1 MDHGHTIELAGAILR
16 YDADEG
22 LEVTIKEGARIN
34 VALVREVLEA
44 RERLC
49 PGRSYP
55 VLVHVP
61 RHADVDMDVLLYDHY
76 MGRGLEQCTIAVAW
90 DAGTSMNELLVN
102 VFYTYFPQNFPA
114 RAFPNAEEA
123 RRWLADEVKLR
134 MGPNAQNE
142 GR

>member
-1 MDHGHTIELAGAILR
+1 MVHGQAIDLAGALLR
-16 YDADEG
+16 YDEEQG

-34 VALVREVLEA
+34 VQLVRQVLEA

-76 MGRGLEQCTIAVAW
+76 MGRGLEACTIAVAW
-90 DAGTSMNELLVN
+90 DAGTSMNELLVK
-102 VFYTYFPQNFPA
+102 VFYTYFPQDFPA
-114 RAFPNAEEA
+114 RAFRNADDA
-123 RRWLADEVKLR
+123 RRWLADEVELR
-134 MGPNAQNE
+134 RSAQDQ